1 MLKDCIILM
10 VNFVC
15 IIELIFYKK
24 RDLIFT
30 KVYYILEIN
39 DFVKRKIILN
49 YLYQN
54 DTNKKLNSFFQNN

>member
-1 MLKDCIILM
+1 M

>member
-39 DFVKRKIILN
+39 DFVKGKITLN

>member
-49 YLYQN
+49 
-54 DTNKKLNSFFQNN
+54 